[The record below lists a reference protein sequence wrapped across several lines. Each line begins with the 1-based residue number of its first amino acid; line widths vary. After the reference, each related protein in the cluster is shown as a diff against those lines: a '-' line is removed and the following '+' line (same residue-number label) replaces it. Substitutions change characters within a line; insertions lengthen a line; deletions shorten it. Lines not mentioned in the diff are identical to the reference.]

1 VDEQPPKETNEHELM
16 FRNDAMQVPTNME
29 QQPWCDGAIGCANPS
44 DLMEV
49 SVIYMKMNDVENMEG
64 KDT

>member
-1 VDEQPPKETNEHELM
+1 M
-16 FRNDAMQVPTNME
+16 FRNDAMQVPTNMQ

-49 SVIYMKMNDVENMEG
+49 GVIYMKMNDVENMEG